1 MATIG
6 AVIGYKSG
14 LTGVPL
20 ILPGHLRRRDGGVN
34 AGPAQPVVRRIT
46 GSDDVAPGHFCTI
59 GYLVQAAV
67 AKVVGKGSRSTE
79 DLELPD
85 NFKFLQDTYLA
96 MAVVMVPCISSRL
109 SRRGLSTSRSS
120 PAALIT

>member
-1 MATIG
+1 
-6 AVIGYKSG
+6 
-14 LTGVPL
+14 
-20 ILPGHLRRRDGGVN
+20 
-34 AGPAQPVVRRIT
+34 
-46 GSDDVAPGHFCTI
+46 VALGHFCTI

-96 MAVVMVPCISSRL
+96 MAVVMVPMYLIRLRRARNISL
-109 SRRGLSTSRSS
+109 SSQRH
-120 PAALIT
+120 